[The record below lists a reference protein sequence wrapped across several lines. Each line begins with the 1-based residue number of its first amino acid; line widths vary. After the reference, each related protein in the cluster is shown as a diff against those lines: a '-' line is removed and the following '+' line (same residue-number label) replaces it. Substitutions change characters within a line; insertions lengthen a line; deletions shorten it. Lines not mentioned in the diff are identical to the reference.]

1 MIQITGMG
9 RRGFVEQ
16 VREWNGEQTCFWQIL
31 LE

>member
-9 RRGFVEQ
+9 RRQFLEQ
-16 VREWNGEQTCFWQIL
+16 AREWNGEQTCFQQIL